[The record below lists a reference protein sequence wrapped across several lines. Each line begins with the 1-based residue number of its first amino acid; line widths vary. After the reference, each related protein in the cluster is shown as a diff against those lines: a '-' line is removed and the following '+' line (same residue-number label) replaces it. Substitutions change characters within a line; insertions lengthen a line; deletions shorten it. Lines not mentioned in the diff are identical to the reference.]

1 MRLLTF
7 ALVAVLLLTPTAA
20 SAQDWCDIHPDS
32 PECGDLTEPV
42 IPIIGPPCSS
52 DFEWSCKEFNLF
64 LPAIGVQNAWCAAFG
79 AFDVDLFCCG
89 LCNGFE
95 GRLFSTAKRDCVRW
109 FVVRYCFDI
118 LVGWEVLVMLMVGQK
133 VRHNITE
140 KSLLDEMSD
149 YVDLEK
155 FGGELEIYEITDNTK
170 GFNILVGYDY
180 DSALWLKENEI
191 NV

>member
-1 MRLLTF
+1 
-7 ALVAVLLLTPTAA
+7 
-20 SAQDWCDIHPDS
+20 
-32 PECGDLTEPV
+32 
-42 IPIIGPPCSS
+42 
-52 DFEWSCKEFNLF
+52 
-64 LPAIGVQNAWCAAFG
+64 
-79 AFDVDLFCCG
+79 
-89 LCNGFE
+89 
-95 GRLFSTAKRDCVRW
+95 
-109 FVVRYCFDI
+109 
-118 LVGWEVLVMLMVGQK
+118 MLRVGQK

>member
-64 LPAIGVQNAWCAAFG
+64 LPAIGVQDAWCVVFG
-79 AFDVDLFCCG
+79 VFDVDLFCCR

-95 GRLFSTAKRDCVRW
+95 GGLFSTAKGNRFRW
-109 FVVRYCFDI
+109 FIVCYCFDI
-118 LVGWEVLVMLMVGQK
+118 LVNWEVLVMLKVGDTVRIVKIDEDEFTLQDKELIGEEFKIK
-133 VRHNITE
+133 VVEEGFDFPYI
-140 KSLLDEMSD
+140 LDV
-149 YVDLEK
+149 Y
-155 FGGELEIYEITDNTK
+155 GTEIYFAEDEVE
-170 GFNILVGYDY
+170 LVQ
-180 DSALWLKENEI
+180 
-191 NV
+191 